1 MTIMV
6 LTLHF
11 RGPNTKRSP
20 KWVRY
25 LIIERLGQAM
35 CYKRDFKRNI
45 QRRPVCKQNS
55 PYSKKSLLGK
65 TLDIATIKL
74 LNSFNI
80 EELKSTKLR
89 VMIMKEIFSC
99 QSNLISHSEE
109 SKCQS
114 SSKKMD
120 MIMDE
125 WKIIA
130 VIIDRLCFMLY
141 FFAFVST
148 VALYVL
154 FNDEKN

>member
-1 MTIMV
+1 MV

-20 KWVRY
+20 KWIRN

-35 CYKRDFKRNI
+35 CYKRDCKRNI
-45 QRRPVCKQNS
+45 QRPVCKQKS
-55 PYSKKSLLGK
+55 PYSKKSLLDK

-74 LNSFNI
+74 LNSFNF

-99 QSNLISHSEE
+99 QSNLISHNEDSE
-109 SKCQS
+109 CQN

-120 MIMDE
+120 MIIDE

-130 VIIDRLCFMLY
+130 AIIDRFCFILY

-148 VALYVL
+148 VVLYALFIY
-154 FNDEKN
+154 DEKN